1 MLRKKGITKLQ
12 IAVIAVVVIVVVAAI
27 GAYLVMQVTAPVPLP
42 VKEKVVI
49 GWAHSMSGYLAPQT
63 ATLHPYFYWV
73 IEEYNKKG
81 GVYVPEYGKRL
92 PIEYIEYDDE
102 SSIDKC
108 LTLYE
113 RLITVDKV
121 DLIFE
126 PVSTAFVYAVF
137 AIAEKY
143 KYPLIGL
150 TFGSEIAAQK
160 MRTGEFKYAFSVLGF
175 PSEAAREVADF
186 FDYINK
192 KYGKGEIRRVGII
205 HHNDQHG
212 VEYAAAMFSELS
224 IRGYEIPVYQC
235 YPMAIADFTPLIK
248 ALRDANVDVVILC
261 GYEGALFL
269 WQCIAQNYDPKFI
282 ITGPGSMEVPFLVFG
297 PFGFKP
303 EQVKGLMNYD
313 GWPATSYHTP
323 QLEAWVDEH
332 VRRLGWK
339 PFPAAATFYSALQ
352 ALLQAVERHG
362 LNRDKIRDA
371 LATETF
377 DTLLGKF
384 KFRQG
389 YSAQAEFTGTLI
401 QWTGKDMME
410 VVWPIGS
417 PAATS
422 EPIYPK
428 PRWPTGG

>member
-1 MLRKKGITKLQ
+1 MSKRRGVTKLQ
-12 IAVIAVVVIVVVAAI
+12 IAVIVVVIVVVAAV
-27 GAYLVMQVTAPVPLP
+27 GAYLAMQPTAPGPGPLP
-42 VKEKVVI
+42 AKDNVVI
-49 GWAHSMSGYLAPQT
+49 GWAHGKSGYLAPQT

-73 IEEYNKKG
+73 IEEYNNKG
-81 GVYVPEYGKRL
+81 GIYVPEYGKKL
-92 PIEYIEYDDE
+92 PIRYIEYDDE

-113 RLITVDKV
+113 KLITEDKV

-126 PVSTAFVYAVF
+126 PTSTAFVYAVF
-137 AIAEKY
+137 AMAEKY

-175 PSEAAREVADF
+175 PSEAAKEVADF
-186 FDYINK
+186 FDYINS
-192 KYGKGEIRRVGII
+192 KYGKNEIKKVGII

-212 VEYAAAMFSELS
+212 VEYASAMFSELS
-224 IRGYEIPVYQC
+224 IRGYDVPVYQS
-235 YPMAIADFTPLIK
+235 YPMTIADFTPLIK

-261 GYEGALFL
+261 GYEGATFL
-269 WQCIAQNYDPKFI
+269 WQCIAQDYNPKFI

-297 PFGFKP
+297 PFGFNA
-303 EQVKGLMNYD
+303 EQVKGIMNYD
-313 GWPATSYHTP
+313 GWPATSYNTP
-323 QLEAWVDEH
+323 ELQAWVDEH
-332 VRRLGWK
+332 KRRLGWE

-352 ALLQAVERHG
+352 SILQAVERHG
-362 LNRDKIRDA
+362 LDRTKIRDA
-371 LATETF
+371 LATETY

-389 YSAQAEFTGTLI
+389 YSAQAELAGTLI

-410 VVWPIGS
+410 VVWPKGS

-428 PRWPTGG
+428 PPWPK